1 MNQIYITQEQRFVDA
16 RCLFELGIFQ
26 ISFIQVIDD
35 WYVKYK
41 LFYMFLI
48 KDVWYMVYFLSHVHI
63 NMLQAQIK
71 QHAVASK
78 NLVYLELKISG
89 FYKSPFVR
97 VFVDFF
103 SFIVNPLHVKCIFNP
118 SIKLKLV
125 NYNRW

>member
-1 MNQIYITQEQRFVDA
+1 MWSKYSIFKLSKMNKIYITQEQRFVDA

-41 LFYMFLI
+41 VFYIFLI
-48 KDVWYMVYFLSHVHI
+48 KDVWYMVYFLSYVHTNI
-63 NMLQAQIK
+63 LQAQIK
-71 QHAVASK
+71 QHVVASK

-103 SFIVNPLHVKCIFNP
+103 HL
-118 SIKLKLV
+118 L
-125 NYNRW
+125 